1 MNYFTSKQSYRCPF
15 FKSPET
21 CNCASCVNHRLMQES
36 KEAIKRAEAKNFA
49 GGGSIPSVSTVPEP
63 TPIQETTQQKVA
75 RQRKN
80 RIEETE
86 KGWEKIQAAMFDLAW
101 MQSPKTQSQSALWKA
116 LFTDDTSKEKQQLIK
131 KANTHLNEPVR
142 EGEIV
147 VIPTAEPRNTK
158 EKEALIALQEEA
170 AIGSLE
176 LGKLSDDSLSL
187 VNRHLELLD
196 YFADDALC
204 TIDESESGKYYD
216 YASIGVGIAAG
227 FVQKHLE
234 NIQGILSELNE
245 LYVNDLAKNGK
256 PSATFFAQRAS
267 LFKKLDDSFARLSK
281 RSVKLP
287 LYTQVRRNLKLST
300 KSVIHHAD
308 EIISK
313 GYVSNLGK
321 RIANISIG
329 VDASRAGGYVGL
341 MLGGAS
347 VADSIYEACN
357 VDSYGECGRTTTRK
371 TVGFISSIPA
381 GTVGGQL
388 AAAGTVLLLGAV
400 GIASAPVIAV
410 AAPAAFVV
418 GGFTGGHYGGQA
430 GEFAGD
436 KLYQVYEY
444 IME

>member
-1 MNYFTSKQSYRCPF
+1 MNYFTSKQSYHCPF

-245 LYVNDLAKNGK
+245 LYVDDLAKNGK

>member
-1 MNYFTSKQSYRCPF
+1 
-15 FKSPET
+15 
-21 CNCASCVNHRLMQES
+21 MQES

>member
-1 MNYFTSKQSYRCPF
+1 
-15 FKSPET
+15 
-21 CNCASCVNHRLMQES
+21 MQES

-245 LYVNDLAKNGK
+245 LYVDDLAKNGK

>member
-36 KEAIKRAEAKNFA
+36 KEAVKRAEAKNFA

-116 LFTDDTSKEKQQLIK
+116 LFTDDTPKEKQQLIK

-245 LYVNDLAKNGK
+245 LYVDDLAKNGK

-357 VDSYGECGRTTTRK
+357 VDSYGECGRTTAQK
-371 TVGFISSIPA
+371 VGGFMSSIPA

-430 GEFAGD
+430 GEYLGD
-436 KLYQVYEY
+436 KAYNVYEW
-444 IME
+444 ILE

>member
-1 MNYFTSKQSYRCPF
+1 M
-15 FKSPET
+15 
-21 CNCASCVNHRLMQES
+21 
-36 KEAIKRAEAKNFA
+36 
-49 GGGSIPSVSTVPEP
+49 
-63 TPIQETTQQKVA
+63 
-75 RQRKN
+75 
-80 RIEETE
+80 
-86 KGWEKIQAAMFDLAW
+86 
-101 MQSPKTQSQSALWKA
+101 
-116 LFTDDTSKEKQQLIK
+116 
-131 KANTHLNEPVR
+131 
-142 EGEIV
+142 
-147 VIPTAEPRNTK
+147 
-158 EKEALIALQEEA
+158 
-170 AIGSLE
+170 
-176 LGKLSDDSLSL
+176 
-187 VNRHLELLD
+187 
-196 YFADDALC
+196 
-204 TIDESESGKYYD
+204 
-216 YASIGVGIAAG
+216 
-227 FVQKHLE
+227 
-234 NIQGILSELNE
+234 
-245 LYVNDLAKNGK
+245 
-256 PSATFFAQRAS
+256 
-267 LFKKLDDSFARLSK
+267 RLSK

>member
-1 MNYFTSKQSYRCPF
+1 
-15 FKSPET
+15 
-21 CNCASCVNHRLMQES
+21 MQES

-158 EKEALIALQEEA
+158 EKEALSTLQEEA

-245 LYVNDLAKNGK
+245 LYVDDLAKNGK

-410 AAPAAFVV
+410 AAPAAFIV